1 MNPPDVMQRE
11 AAPVL
16 DNDLSADRRS
26 AQIQDLPNPFTGLNR
41 KARRALMSEMKSDY
55 RKRFKVKL

>member
-1 MNPPDVMQRE
+1 MNPPDVMARQ
-11 AAPVL
+11 AAPVDDTSL
-16 DNDLSADRRS
+16 ASNRRS

-55 RKRFKVKL
+55 RKRLKVKL